1 MNIMARSEIGQT
13 EMNCIQDCRH
23 RWSLTQPL

>member
-13 EMNCIQDCRH
+13 EMNCIQCCHH
-23 RWSLTQPL
+23 R

>member
-1 MNIMARSEIGQT
+1 MARSEIGQT